1 MFVENLNVK
10 GLGKVN
16 GIGGQRKQLPDAIS
30 DCVLAELEGRH
41 AKPGPKTF
49 TCATVEKT
57 KGEGKV
63 TKGKKVGKVTNR
75 LATSLLQRPLELWRR
90 AGGRWVEWLVAGRC
104 WQWAAVEAVGVRV

>member
-10 GLGKVN
+10 GLGKLN

-49 TCATVEKT
+49 TCTLHPLPHYSRKN
-57 KGEGKV
+57 KGEGEGN
-63 TKGKKVGKVTNR
+63 KGEEGREGNKSIGYFSSPT
-75 LATSLLQRPLELWRR
+75 TS
-90 AGGRWVEWLVAGRC
+90 
-104 WQWAAVEAVGVRV
+104 